1 MYSITHFLLW
11 FTIGHKLYK
20 MMAHRPLIIPLI
32 IIRFTYLKDPI
43 HDYELRWLSMVYNL
57 ILDFVLIFLCYNQ
70 NHDLIIKDKI

>member
-32 IIRFTYLKDPI
+32 IILRDHHQLLVLGGGQVVPRERRI
-43 HDYELRWLSMVYNL
+43 GEELVA
-57 ILDFVLIFLCYNQ
+57 ILLAELAVTPASG
-70 NHDLIIKDKI
+70 